1 VILLGI
7 KKTLIHVYDVHY
19 RKLMV
24 FSFLLLFACIGIL
37 AVQTIRTGE
46 LFAKGVSLKGG
57 ITMTVPIDHH
67 IDTNV
72 LQEQLSKRFPQS
84 DLDVREIS
92 RGGVAASIIIEAS
105 DITGADLEPALPEL
119 GIPIESGQYT
129 LQSQG
134 SALGS
139 GFFQQTIKAVIF
151 AFISMAIV
159 VFITFRTPVPSSFVI
174 LAAISDI
181 VSTLAVID
189 LLGVK
194 LSTAGIAAFLM
205 LIGYS
210 VDTDILLTTK
220 VLKRKNEGGTIFERT
235 LNATRTGIFMTLTA
249 LAASTIGLI
258 FSQSDTIRQIML
270 VTLIG
275 LIFDMIYTWFQNAG
289 ILRIYME
296 KLEKKHEHH

>member
-1 VILLGI
+1 MILLGI